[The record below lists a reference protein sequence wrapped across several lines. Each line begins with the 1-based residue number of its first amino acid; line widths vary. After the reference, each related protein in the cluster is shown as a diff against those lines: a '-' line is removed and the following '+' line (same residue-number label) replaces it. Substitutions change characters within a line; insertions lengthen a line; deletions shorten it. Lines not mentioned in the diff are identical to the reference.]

1 MFRYI
6 INMRFYNNI
15 YQSVDDIVICRV
27 KKIQNDAIYVS
38 LLEYDGIEGM
48 VQLANASTRRK
59 KRSICLLK
67 ENKQYPL
74 LVITVDEE
82 KGYIDLSNKYLA
94 EEDKESANDRY
105 NLYLKVNRLFKEF
118 MYKKFGKDYTDE
130 QYIEYA
136 EKSIWK
142 LDKKKCYEEIINSYF
157 NGINL
162 NFELSD
168 EDFEIFNEVIKS
180 NCGEFEIASKLNFT
194 LRNPNYKGVEV
205 IRNTFDQIVDKY
217 KLTVTIDD
225 VPSYHVEIIS
235 HNKSNNEKLLEEIN
249 SLLLE
254 ESKTNRM
261 IYSKKVIISNI
272 QKV

>member
-1 MFRYI
+1 
-6 INMRFYNNI
+6 MRFYNNI
-15 YQSVDDIVICRV
+15 YPDVDDIVICRV

-38 LLEYDGIEGM
+38 LLEYDNIEGM

-74 LVITVDEE
+74 LVITVDKE

-94 EEDKESANDRY
+94 EEDKESANEKY

-118 MYKKFGKDYTDE
+118 MYKKFGKDYSDD
-130 QYIEYA
+130 QYLEYA

-142 LDKKKCYEEIINSYF
+142 LDKKKCYEEIVNSYF
-157 NGINL
+157 NGIDL
-162 NFELSD
+162 NFDLLD
-168 EDFEIFNEVIKS
+168 EDKEIFNDTVKS
-180 NCGEFEIASKLNFT
+180 HCGEFNIASRLNFT
-194 LRNPNYKGVEV
+194 LRNPNYKGVEI
-205 IRNTFDQIVDKY
+205 IRDTFDKITNNY

-225 VPSYHVEIIS
+225 VPSYHVELIS
-235 HNKSNNEKLLEEIN
+235 HNKSNNESLLEEIN
-249 SLLLE
+249 HLLLE

-261 IYSKKVIISNI
+261 IYSKKEIISNI
-272 QKV
+272 QKI

>member
-1 MFRYI
+1 
-6 INMRFYNNI
+6 MRFYNNI
-15 YQSVDDIVICRV
+15 YPDVDDIVICRV

-38 LLEYDGIEGM
+38 LLEYDNIEGM

-74 LVITVDEE
+74 LVITVDKE
-82 KGYIDLSNKYLA
+82 KGYLDLSNKYLA

-105 NLYLKVNRLFKEF
+105 SLYQKVNKLL
-118 MYKKFGKDYTDE
+118 KDYTEE
-130 QYIEYA
+130 QYKEYA

-142 LDKKKCYEEIINSYF
+142 LDKRKCYEEIVNSYF
-157 NGINL
+157 NGTNL

-168 EDFEIFNEVIKS
+168 EDLEIFNEAVKS
-180 NCGEFEIASKLNFT
+180 HCGEFQIASKLNFT
-194 LRNPNYKGVEV
+194 LRNPNYKGVEI

-217 KLTVTIDD
+217 KLTVSIDD
-225 VPSYHVEIIS
+225 VPSYHVDIES
-235 HNKSNNEKLLEEIN
+235 HNKLDNENLLEEIN
-249 SLLLE
+249 HFLLE

-261 IYSKKVIISNI
+261 IYSKKEIISNI
-272 QKV
+272 QKI